1 MNNKSAD
8 QTARMRRLVC
18 AFVVHKPRRQVSRV
32 EAHMVSMSFYTLDG
46 QDWRI
51 PNILSLYISAL
62 ISVIGFKIDKFISQ
76 TKSILDYISLNW
88 NQQILLYV
96 TDN

>member
-1 MNNKSAD
+1 
-8 QTARMRRLVC
+8 
-18 AFVVHKPRRQVSRV
+18 
-32 EAHMVSMSFYTLDG
+32 MVSMSFYTLDG